1 MWQDFFEEEIVKE
14 ASVQAK
20 RKAEAIKLRR
30 MNGQFMDYSKRN
42 SGGAGDN
49 RSKALLS
56 LENKTTPFVGGN
68 GSVIPYRKSEVVNG
82 FKFNPIN
89 NQYRRNLA
97 ANQLAKGNAIGS
109 NNIELN
115 KLQYPSAGGVY
126 INNPNFEGYSDT
138 RLSNLE
144 TNQLAKG
151 NATGGKNIVLRR
163 PQYPSTVGAYINNP
177 NFGGYS
183 DPRLSSGGNAGF
195 SPWMIGAGTLGLGAL
210 GLGAY
215 GLSHLGGDAEDVV
228 LPQQNDISEIT
239 NNPYA
244 MGALGV
250 GAAGLGYGLA
260 RKK

>member
-20 RKAEAIKLRR
+20 QKAEAIKLRR

-68 GSVIPYRKSEVVNG
+68 GSVIPYRESEVVNG
-82 FKFNPIN
+82 FKFNPIK

-109 NNIELN
+109 KNIELN
-115 KLQYPSAGGVY
+115 RLQYPSAGGVY
-126 INNPNFEGYSDT
+126 INNPNFEGYSD
-138 RLSNLE
+138 
-144 TNQLAKG
+144 
-151 NATGGKNIVLRR
+151 
-163 PQYPSTVGAYINNP
+163 
-177 NFGGYS
+177 
-183 DPRLSSGGNAGF
+183 PRLSSGGNARF
-195 SPWMIGAGTLGLGAL
+195 SPWMMGAGALGLGAL

-215 GLSHLGGDAEDVV
+215 GLSHLGGDAGDVV
-228 LPQQNDISEIT
+228 PAALPQQNDISEIT

-244 MGALGV
+244 MGALGL